1 MPLPSRPSIMDIAR
15 AAGVSPV
22 LVSSVVTGYQSDNAP
37 VSPEIAGRVRA
48 AMASLGYRDQ
58 EGPGKDEHRL
68 RMVLMLVRR
77 LSSAS
82 SRMLVEHVQSALS
95 TKGLCLAIQEGEG
108 IESLATVSQLLDDG
122 AIQGLIVETDDETAE
137 PLERMAASSHPIVA
151 IGPRTGSPS
160 HDVITIDDGNA
171 IREAVLSLIERRIER
186 FILISPRDDSNR
198 DHATTVARDQVRALG
213 VAPEQIRTLYSS
225 HDTVA
230 AFNAFSAGLDTLTTP
245 VGVVAGSDS
254 CAIGVL
260 WACIRA
266 GLRVPDDVAILG
278 HGNSPQSEIT
288 SPAISTIGPDR
299 DGLRRAADLMLERLD
314 QPSLA
319 GRHIIE
325 PWAFISREST

>member
-122 AIQGLIVETDDETAE
+122 AIQGLIVETDDETTE
-137 PLERMAASSHPIVA
+137 PLERMAAAAHPVVA
-151 IGPRTGSPS
+151 IGPKSRSPA
-160 HDVITIDDGNA
+160 HDVISADDSNA
-171 IREAVLSLIERRIER
+171 IREGMLTLIERQIEQ
-186 FILISPRDDSNR
+186 FILISPKPNSNR
-198 DHATTVARDQVRALG
+198 DYRTTVARDQLRALG
-213 VAPEQIRTLYSS
+213 VDPNRI
-225 HDTVA
+225 DTVYSDHDPVA
-230 AFNAFSAGLDTLTTP
+230 AYHMISPLLGTLRSP
-245 VGVVAGSDS
+245 VAIVTGSDS
-254 CAIGVL
+254 CALGVL
-260 WACIRA
+260 WACLRA
-266 GLRVPDDVAILG
+266 GLAVPDDVAILG
-278 HGNSPQSEIT
+278 HGNSPDGEIAV
-288 SPAISTIGPDR
+288 PAISTIGPDR
-299 DGLRRAADLMLERLD
+299 DALRRAGDLIAERIENAA
-314 QPSLA
+314 LA
-319 GRHIIE
+319 GRHIHE
-325 PWAFISREST
+325 PWTFIPRSTT